1 MGIPVEV
8 PGLGTILN
16 EVADGT
22 IIIIES
28 GADGAKSFLV
38 RTLAATAHRLGS
50 PVTYLTSRDGAV
62 VRAALTNGG
71 VAPDGGPTEVQE
83 LDSMLGWVPNGIQGG
98 LLAVDS
104 FSFLTLDFSPG
115 QLATML
121 RDLRERCRQTK
132 LSVLL
137 ATDRGMFDPR
147 GEAVAIHLSDGV
159 VQFHTREGPE
169 GLVRYLRIP
178 KWPAGS
184 LTDRNIYYDFDGQ
197 RMAIDLRRRVL

>member
-16 EVADGT
+16 EVSEGT
-22 IIIIES
+22 VIIVES

-50 PVTYLTSRDGAV
+50 PVTYVTSRDGAV

-71 VAPDGGPTEVQE
+71 SIPAGGVTEVQE
-83 LDSMLGWVPNGIQGG
+83 LDSLVGWVPNGIHGG

-104 FSFLTLDFSPG
+104 FSFLTLDFTPN
-115 QLATML
+115 QLAALL
-121 RDLRERCRQTK
+121 RELRERCRQTK

-137 ATDRGMFDPR
+137 ATDRGMLDPR
-147 GEAVAIHLSDGV
+147 AEAVAIHLSDGV
-159 VQFHTREGPE
+159 IQFHTRDGPE

-184 LTDRNIYYDFDGQ
+184 LTDRNIYYEFDGQ